1 MSAPVHHHGP
11 FPIQRAF
18 VVQFAADTALS
29 DAGMAGRAEHIVSGQ
44 AIRFHSLEE
53 LLTFIT
59 QVLQTLTAL
68 EDT

>member
-18 VVQFAADTALS
+18 VVQFAADTALG

-68 EDT
+68 EDP